1 MRDYGLLLGLTLRN
15 RLAALRS
22 GSWRKDNGKIDFGRI
37 IGSIVVA
44 LSIALL
50 AGCIIYAEI
59 KLFDV
64 LKMLRQEALLPAV
77 AMLLS
82 MLSTLLLSFFHVLSG
97 LYFSK
102 DTVWM
107 AYLPVRSGAVM
118 AAKMTEV
125 WMGEVLFALAML
137 LPVNILY
144 GMHLNADALYYV
156 RMVVISLLAPVMPLC
171 IVALLTSLLARA
183 TTLVRNKEAITV
195 MLSLVLLV
203 GVLLLEGILLPKIPD
218 DADAM
223 FFVRLMLDNE
233 GVLTMVT
240 SAFPPVLWAV
250 HGLQGNWTEFLLFV
264 GCCVASVALMLL
276 LLGKSY
282 LGVSLKQSEQGTRKK
297 RVKTHAG
304 TWKQRSPLM
313 AMFNKEWK
321 AVVKS
326 PTVAFN
332 CLPAI
337 FMFPLMVIMFMVSI
351 SSMMDMNEFIGEMMG
366 MVEQISTLDLAL
378 IMAAAVGFASFINP
392 AVATAVS
399 REGSRLDISR
409 MIPVSARTQMT
420 AKLLVGMLIDG
431 LAVGISVI
439 LLLVLLPQL
448 SPAILLGGGL
458 AMMLCYASSAMNL
471 TLDAVRPNLHWT
483 NEAQVV
489 KQGANV
495 AFGMLIGM
503 ALFALPIIPPILLL
517 GSTPWVRFATAAG
530 VLVLEVVLGAVLLR
544 LVAEKRY
551 ARLEPTA

>member
-37 IGSIVVA
+37 IGSVIVL
-44 LSIALL
+44 LSVALL
-50 AGCIIYAEI
+50 AGMIIYAEI

-64 LKMLRQEALLPAV
+64 LKLFRQEALLPAL

-82 MLSTLLLSFFHVLSG
+82 LLSTLLLSFFHVLSG

-107 AYLPVRSGAVM
+107 AYLPVRSGSVM
-118 AAKMTEV
+118 AAKMTEI
-125 WMGEVLFALAML
+125 WMGEVLFALAIL
-137 LPVNILY
+137 LPVNTLY
-144 GMHLNADALYYV
+144 GMHLNADVLYYV
-156 RMVVISLLAPVMPLC
+156 RMAVISLLAPVMPLC
-171 IVALLTSLLARA
+171 IVALLTALLARA
-183 TTLVRNKEAITV
+183 TSLVRNKEAITV
-195 MLSLVLLV
+195 VLSLVLLV
-203 GVLLLEGILLPKIPD
+203 GVLALEGTLLPKIPD

-233 GVLTMVT
+233 GILTMLT

-264 GCCVASVALMLL
+264 GCCVACVVLMLL
-276 LLGKSY
+276 LLGKGY
-282 LGVSLKQSEQGTRKK
+282 LNVCLKQSEQGTRKK

-304 TWKQRSPLM
+304 TWKQRTPLM

-332 CLPAI
+332 CLPSI
-337 FMFPLMVIMFMVSI
+337 FMFPLMVIMFTVSI
-351 SSMMDMNEFIGEMMG
+351 NSMMDTNEFMGEMMAL
-366 MVEQISTLDLAL
+366 VEQISTLDIAL
-378 IMAAAVGFASFINP
+378 IVAAAVGFASFINP

-409 MIPVSARTQMT
+409 MIPVSARTQIT
-420 AKLLVGMLIDG
+420 AKLMVGMLIDV
-431 LAVGISVI
+431 LAVGVSVI

-448 SPAILLGGGL
+448 SLAILLGGVL
-458 AMMLCYASSAMNL
+458 ALLLCYASSALNL
-471 TLDAVRPNLHWT
+471 TLDAIRPNLTWT

-503 ALFALPIIPPILLL
+503 ALFILPIIPPVLLL
-517 GSTPWVRFATAAG
+517 SSAPWVRFAAAAG
-530 VLVLEVVLGAVLLR
+530 VLVLEAVLGVVMLR
-544 LVAEKRY
+544 LVAEKRFE
-551 ARLEPTA
+551 RLEPTA